1 MKDLNI
7 DFEKLKNEWE
17 NKGFKCET
25 HETPPGDYWSSD
37 GHESDEIFILLEGEL
52 EVSFEGKTYYPTLGQ
67 EFRVPANVPHTFK
80 NPGTTAN
87 HLIWLYAY
95 QWKDNVSG
103 AKISAN

>member
-1 MKDLNI
+1 MKNLNI

-52 EVSFEGKTYYPTLGQ
+52 EVSFEGKTYYPTVAQ

-87 HLIWLYAY
+87 HLIWLHAY